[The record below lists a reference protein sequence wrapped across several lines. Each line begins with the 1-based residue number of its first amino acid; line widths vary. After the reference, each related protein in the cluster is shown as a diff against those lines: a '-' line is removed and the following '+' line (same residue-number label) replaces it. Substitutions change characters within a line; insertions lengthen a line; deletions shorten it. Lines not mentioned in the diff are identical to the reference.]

1 MLLGRFAP
9 QQHYYLVLN
18 QEKKMAI
25 KKKVGISDLLRDEVQ
40 KGTDSSNS
48 DLTFSNANTEQ
59 TIEVKAEAVAET
71 IAESPVPLADNKIIS
86 ELESSLKSAQ
96 ARESELLQ
104 AIASLKQ
111 ELQFSHTNVEL
122 LQKSLSAIES
132 LKNELDQQLVEVKR
146 DNLRLAEANIQL
158 SEQIKNLQAPQNL
171 AQVPEPVKSSQ
182 LATQNAN
189 NNRATPRKQPVEQ
202 PYPQRDRTPYTRPTG
217 SNEQLQ
223 RINNKNIGW
232 MD

>member
-1 MLLGRFAP
+1 
-9 QQHYYLVLN
+9 
-18 QEKKMAI
+18 MAI

-40 KGTDSSNS
+40 KGTDSNNNELVISNIG
-48 DLTFSNANTEQ
+48 AEQ
-59 TIEVKAEAVAET
+59 TIEVKAETINDPKKDLRAEV
-71 IAESPVPLADNKIIS
+71 IADSKRIS
-86 ELESSLKSAQ
+86 ELESSLKSLQ
-96 ARESELLQ
+96 TRSPERESELLQ
-104 AIASLKQ
+104 AIASLRQ
-111 ELQFSHTNVEL
+111 DLQFSHTNIEL
-122 LQKSLSAIES
+122 LQKSLAAIES

-158 SEQIKNLQAPQNL
+158 SEQIKTLEAAQNSAQA
-171 AQVPEPVKSSQ
+171 AEPINSSQ
-182 LATQNAN
+182 LATQSTN

-202 PYPQRDRTPYTRPTG
+202 PYPQRDRIPYARPTG

>member
-1 MLLGRFAP
+1 MST
-9 QQHYYLVLN
+9 
-18 QEKKMAI
+18 

-40 KGTDSSNS
+40 KETETPAKNDS
-48 DLTFSNANTEQ
+48 TEQ
-59 TIEVKAEAVAET
+59 TIEVKAET
-71 IAESPVPLADNKIIS
+71 IAEPVSKASIRPELNAAAKSPSLDDRTKAKVSDLELSLAQS
-86 ELESSLKSAQ
+86 RQRETELSQTVADLQKDLK
-96 ARESELLQ
+96 
-104 AIASLKQ
+104 
-111 ELQFSHTNVEL
+111 FSHTNIEL
-122 LQKSLSAIES
+122 LQKSLAAIES

-158 SEQIKNLQAPQNL
+158 SEQIKTLESTKEL
-171 AQVPEPVKSSQ
+171 AQPPVVEVASSSQ
-182 LATQNAN
+182 LVSQSPQ

-202 PYPQRDRTPYTRPTG
+202 PYPHRDRNPYARPTG

>member
-1 MLLGRFAP
+1 MST
-9 QQHYYLVLN
+9 
-18 QEKKMAI
+18 

-40 KGTDSSNS
+40 KETEAPAKND
-48 DLTFSNANTEQ
+48 ATEQ
-59 TIEVKAEAVAET
+59 TIEVKAETVAESVSKASIRPELNAVAKPPSLDDRTKAKVFDLELSLTQSRQRETELSQT
-71 IAESPVPLADNKIIS
+71 IADLQKD
-86 ELESSLKSAQ
+86 LK
-96 ARESELLQ
+96 
-104 AIASLKQ
+104 
-111 ELQFSHTNVEL
+111 FSHTNIEL
-122 LQKSLSAIES
+122 LQKSLAAIES

-158 SEQIKNLQAPQNL
+158 SEQIKTLESTKEL
-171 AQVPEPVKSSQ
+171 AQPPIVEPPISSQ
-182 LATQNAN
+182 LVSQSPQ

-202 PYPQRDRTPYTRPTG
+202 PYPHRDRNPYARPTG

>member
-1 MLLGRFAP
+1 
-9 QQHYYLVLN
+9 
-18 QEKKMAI
+18 MAI

-40 KGTDSSNS
+40 KGTDSNSNE
-48 DLTFSNANTEQ
+48 LVISNIGAEQ
-59 TIEVKAEAVAET
+59 TIEVKAETINDPKKDLRAEV
-71 IAESPVPLADNKIIS
+71 IADSKRIS
-86 ELESSLKSAQ
+86 ELESSLKSLQ
-96 ARESELLQ
+96 TRSPERESELLQ
-104 AIASLKQ
+104 AIASLRQ
-111 ELQFSHTNVEL
+111 DLQFSHTNIEL
-122 LQKSLSAIES
+122 LQKSLAAIES

-158 SEQIKNLQAPQNL
+158 SEQIKTLEAAQNSAQA
-171 AQVPEPVKSSQ
+171 AEPINSSQ
-182 LATQNAN
+182 LATQSTN

-202 PYPQRDRTPYTRPTG
+202 PYPQRDRIPYARPTG

>member
-1 MLLGRFAP
+1 MST
-9 QQHYYLVLN
+9 
-18 QEKKMAI
+18 

-40 KGTDSSNS
+40 KEPEASVKNTS
-48 DLTFSNANTEQ
+48 TEQ
-59 TIEVKAEAVAET
+59 TIEVKAETVSDGISK
-71 IAESPVPLADNKIIS
+71 IASLPNSQKAIADSPNIDDRTKAKVS
-86 ELESSLKSAQ
+86 ELETLLAQSQQREAALSQTVTDLEKDLK
-96 ARESELLQ
+96 
-104 AIASLKQ
+104 
-111 ELQFSHTNVEL
+111 FSHTNVEL
-122 LQKSLSAIES
+122 LQKSLAAIES

-158 SEQIKNLQAPQNL
+158 SEQVKALDA
-171 AQVPEPVKSSQ
+171 AKTPVTDTSNSSQ
-182 LATQNAN
+182 LVSHNPQNVPQ

-202 PYPQRDRTPYTRPTG
+202 PYAQRDRSLYARPTG

>member
-1 MLLGRFAP
+1 MST
-9 QQHYYLVLN
+9 
-18 QEKKMAI
+18 

-40 KGTDSSNS
+40 KEPEASVKNMS
-48 DLTFSNANTEQ
+48 TEQ
-59 TIEVKAEAVAET
+59 TIEVKAET
-71 IAESPVPLADNKIIS
+71 ISDGINKIASVPNSQKAIADSPNIDDRTKAKIS
-86 ELESSLKSAQ
+86 ELDLLLAQSLE
-96 ARESELLQ
+96 RETVLSQTVTDLEKD
-104 AIASLKQ
+104 LK
-111 ELQFSHTNVEL
+111 FSHTNVEL
-122 LQKSLSAIES
+122 LQKSLAAIES

-158 SEQIKNLQAPQNL
+158 SEQVKALDA
-171 AQVPEPVKSSQ
+171 AKTPVTDTSNSSQ
-182 LATQNAN
+182 LVSQNPQNASQ

-202 PYPQRDRTPYTRPTG
+202 PYAQRDRSLYARPTG

>member
-1 MLLGRFAP
+1 MST
-9 QQHYYLVLN
+9 
-18 QEKKMAI
+18 

-40 KGTDSSNS
+40 KEPEASVKNMS
-48 DLTFSNANTEQ
+48 TEQ
-59 TIEVKAEAVAET
+59 TIEVKAET
-71 IAESPVPLADNKIIS
+71 ISDGINKIASVPNSQKAIADSPNIDDRTKAKIS
-86 ELESSLKSAQ
+86 ELELLLAQSLE
-96 ARESELLQ
+96 RETVLSQTVTDLEKD
-104 AIASLKQ
+104 LK
-111 ELQFSHTNVEL
+111 FSHTNVEL
-122 LQKSLSAIES
+122 LQKSLAAIES

-158 SEQIKNLQAPQNL
+158 SEQVKALDA
-171 AQVPEPVKSSQ
+171 AKTPVTDTSNSSQ
-182 LATQNAN
+182 LVSQNLQNASQ

-202 PYPQRDRTPYTRPTG
+202 PYAQRDRSLYARPTG

>member
-1 MLLGRFAP
+1 
-9 QQHYYLVLN
+9 
-18 QEKKMAI
+18 MAI

-40 KGTDSSNS
+40 KGTDSNSNE
-48 DLTFSNANTEQ
+48 LVISNIGAEQ
-59 TIEVKAEAVAET
+59 TIEVKAETINDPQKDLRAEV
-71 IAESPVPLADNKIIS
+71 IADSKRIS
-86 ELESSLKSAQ
+86 ELESSLKSLQ
-96 ARESELLQ
+96 TRSPERESELLQ
-104 AIASLKQ
+104 AIASLRQ
-111 ELQFSHTNVEL
+111 ELQFSHTNIEL
-122 LQKSLSAIES
+122 LQKSLAAIES

-158 SEQIKNLQAPQNL
+158 SEQIKTFEAAQNSAQA
-171 AQVPEPVKSSQ
+171 AEPINSSQ
-182 LATQNAN
+182 LATQSTN

-202 PYPQRDRTPYTRPTG
+202 PYPQRDRIPYARPTG

>member
-1 MLLGRFAP
+1 
-9 QQHYYLVLN
+9 
-18 QEKKMAI
+18 MAI

-40 KGTDSSNS
+40 KGTDSNSNE
-48 DLTFSNANTEQ
+48 LVISNIGAEQ
-59 TIEVKAEAVAET
+59 TIEVKAETINDPKKDLRAEV
-71 IAESPVPLADNKIIS
+71 IADSKRIS
-86 ELESSLKSAQ
+86 ELESSLKSLQ
-96 ARESELLQ
+96 TRSPERESELLQ
-104 AIASLKQ
+104 AIASLRQ
-111 ELQFSHTNVEL
+111 DLQFSHTNIEL
-122 LQKSLSAIES
+122 LQKSLAAIES

-158 SEQIKNLQAPQNL
+158 SEQIKTLEASQNSAQA
-171 AQVPEPVKSSQ
+171 AEPINSSQ
-182 LATQNAN
+182 LATQSTN

-202 PYPQRDRTPYTRPTG
+202 PYPQRDRIPYARPTG

>member
-1 MLLGRFAP
+1 MST
-9 QQHYYLVLN
+9 
-18 QEKKMAI
+18 

-40 KGTDSSNS
+40 KETESPAKND
-48 DLTFSNANTEQ
+48 ATEQ
-59 TIEVKAEAVAET
+59 TIEVKAETIADPVSKASSRPELNAVAKSPSLDDRTKTKISDLERSLAQSRQRE
-71 IAESPVPLADNKIIS
+71 AELSQTVADLQKD
-86 ELESSLKSAQ
+86 LK
-96 ARESELLQ
+96 
-104 AIASLKQ
+104 
-111 ELQFSHTNVEL
+111 FSRTNIEL
-122 LQKSLSAIES
+122 LQKSLVAIES

-158 SEQIKNLQAPQNL
+158 SEQIK
-171 AQVPEPVKSSQ
+171 PVESAEKLVQPSIVEHPSSSQ
-182 LATQNAN
+182 LVSQSPQ

-202 PYPQRDRTPYTRPTG
+202 PYPHRDRNPYARPTG